1 MTPAESQQANP
12 SGGAGPDAPGT
23 PGDKLEIKIVAAGAG
38 LLTGLGSV
46 LEAVPESPRGPQAL
60 ARRLGIDKVLAS
72 RLLAAVRSADP
83 LFVVHR
89 TPGPEPL
96 RRTIEAAARQGVEP
110 SLLDAAREAVDR
122 FERLIRDEVGD
133 RASLDAIVSAWLP
146 EARREFEL
154 RRKQSA
160 FKAMSH
166 LRGAMAR
173 SVMATVML
181 APSEDDPGRLDV
193 IWLNGLFGVV
203 RLRPRAGV
211 RVATRRLGPEQSARR
226 PMTLDGEPIEDVAR
240 ARVDEFCSSPAPSF
254 TVERAGQAVHYSL
267 AGDGYGPRSAVD
279 LVMAEVNRAE
289 LPATVP
295 AGSGR
300 KGHFFAEVSLPAEV
314 LQLDVFLHR
323 SVYPDAG
330 PEVRVYDTSF
340 EGVADANDRA
350 RDIDILDVLER
361 VEPMGEGL
369 GVSRSADVPRY
380 LELLRS
386 ACARLG
392 WDPGAFRGF
401 RCRVEY
407 PIYGS
412 QVTMLFDPP
421 ASGTA
426 AGPGVPVPLAPA

>member
-1 MTPAESQQANP
+1 MTATDPQAESHAGVDHGA
-12 SGGAGPDAPGT
+12 SGPGPADR
-23 PGDKLEIKIVAAGAG
+23 LEVKIVAAGAG
-38 LLTGLGSV
+38 LLAGMGSV
-46 LEAVPESPRGPQAL
+46 LDAVPEAPRGPQAL

-72 RLLAAVRSADP
+72 RLLAAMRSADP

-96 RRTIEAAARQGVEP
+96 RRTLDAAARVGVEP
-110 SLLDAAREAVDR
+110 ALVDRARDAVDR

-166 LRGAMAR
+166 LRGAMAG
-173 SVMATVML
+173 SLMATVVL
-181 APSEDDPGRLDV
+181 APSEGEPGRLDV
-193 IWLNGLFGVV
+193 VWLNGLFGAV

-211 RVATRRLGPEQSARR
+211 RVATRRLAPEQTARR
-226 PMTLDGEPIEDVAR
+226 PLTLSGEPIEDVAH
-240 ARVDEFCSSPAPSF
+240 ARVEEFCSSPAPAFS
-254 TVERAGQAVHYSL
+254 VDRAGQSVHYSL

-279 LVMAEVNRAE
+279 LVTAEVNRAE
-289 LPATVP
+289 MRGSVP
-295 AGSGR
+295 PGSGR
-300 KGHFFAEVSLPAEV
+300 KGHFFAEVSLPVEL
-314 LQLDVFLHR
+314 LQFDVFLHR
-323 SVYPDAG
+323 SVYPGAN

-350 RDIDILDVLER
+350 RDIDILDVIER
-361 VEPMGEGL
+361 AEPLGDGL
-369 GVSRSADVPRY
+369 AGARSAEVPRY
-380 LELLRS
+380 LDLLRH
-386 ACARLG
+386 AFHRLG
-392 WDPGAFRGF
+392 WEAGEFRGF

-421 ASGTA
+421 HRE
-426 AGPGVPVPLAPA
+426 